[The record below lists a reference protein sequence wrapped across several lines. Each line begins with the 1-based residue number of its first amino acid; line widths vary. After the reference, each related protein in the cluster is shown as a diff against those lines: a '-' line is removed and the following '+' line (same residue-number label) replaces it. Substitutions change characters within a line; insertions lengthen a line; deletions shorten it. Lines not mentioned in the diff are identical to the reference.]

1 MTSPSSDPAPAPA
14 PSHREAKKARTRAAL
29 IEVSQR
35 LFAEKGYAATTLEEI
50 SEQVDVRPQTLLRYF
65 TSKADLA
72 LAPMTSAHA
81 ELRRYLDDPDRT
93 VDTLTIWREYMRRES
108 HEMESPT
115 SEAISSYVHNLR
127 EFRRWAD
134 RDPVLVAM
142 VSDVERQLRTVLAGS
157 LARDRGV
164 EPDDL
169 HSTLVAAL
177 LVAGRLAVYE
187 RWLDRAP
194 DAASL
199 MGDQLAVVDY
209 AVTSLPL
216 ESAGQLL
223 TIAT

>member
-1 MTSPSSDPAPAPA
+1 MTPAADLAAPT
-14 PSHREAKKARTRAAL
+14 SHRERKKARTRAAL

-35 LFAEKGYAATTLEEI
+35 LFAQQGYSETTLEDI

-65 TSKADLA
+65 ESKAHLA
-72 LAPMTSAHA
+72 LAPLTSAVD
-81 ELRRYLDDPDRT
+81 ELRHYLEAPDRR
-93 VDTLTIWREYMRRES
+93 VDTLTVWREYMRRES
-108 HEMESPT
+108 SEMVAPT

-142 VSDVERQLRTVLAGS
+142 ASDIERRLRELLASS
-157 LARDRGV
+157 LAHDRGV

-187 RWLDRAP
+187 RWLDREV
-194 DAASL
+194 DGGSL
-199 MGDQLAVVDY
+199 VEDQLAVIDY
-209 AVTSLPL
+209 AVRSLPRR
-216 ESAGQLL
+216 SAQRLL
-223 TIAT
+223 TVAEG